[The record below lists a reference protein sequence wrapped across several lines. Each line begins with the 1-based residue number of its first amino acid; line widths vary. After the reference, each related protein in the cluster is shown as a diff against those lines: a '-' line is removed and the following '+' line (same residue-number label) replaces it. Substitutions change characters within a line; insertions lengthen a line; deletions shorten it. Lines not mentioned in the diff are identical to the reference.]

1 LKKLLLACTALAGL
15 AAAFAVSAADL
26 SGRSFTPPPAAT
38 VPVFSWT
45 GLYLGLNAGWGWNL
59 NDASVFV
66 PNIGLVDV
74 TGDDG
79 FVGGGQVGI
88 NYQTGWAVIGLEA
101 DLQYADLGNE
111 RDVAFGNDFIQGG
124 GLDWFSTLRARAGFT
139 FDRALV
145 YATGGFAFGGGSGG
159 NCIIGGVP
167 LACGDD
173 NTTGWTLGGGI
184 EYAITRNIT
193 MKLEG
198 LYVTLDR
205 AGNDGLFDTGVLVNR
220 DAYEFGVLRGGVNY
234 KF

>member
-1 LKKLLLACTALAGL
+1 M
-15 AAAFAVSAADL
+15 
-26 SGRSFTPPPAAT
+26 
-38 VPVFSWT
+38 
-45 GLYLGLNAGWGWNL
+45 
-59 NDASVFV
+59 NDASVVV
-66 PNIGLVDV
+66 PAVGSIDA

-111 RDVAFGNDFIQGG
+111 RDVAFGNDFIRGG

-145 YATGGFAFGGGSGG
+145 YTTGGFAFGGGSGG
-159 NCIIGGVP
+159 DCILGGVP
-167 LACGDD
+167 FACGDD
-173 NTTGWTLGGGI
+173 NTTGWTLGGGA

-198 LYVTLDR
+198 LYVNLDR
-205 AGNDGLFDTGVLVNR
+205 AGDDRPFDTGILLNR
-220 DAYEFGVLRGGVNY
+220 DDYGFGVLRGGLNY